1 MPHTLSYCALIG
13 KCALIRSNKVL
24 EYWDELATLRHQ
36 QLTVFAIIG
45 LRALCYPYLLRAP
58 DKRGIEHNSKIIF
71 LISQTKTYNVVT
83 HH

>member
-13 KCALIRSNKVL
+13 KCALIRSNTVRKIIL
-24 EYWDELATLRHQ
+24 EDWDELATFRHQ

-71 LISQTKTYNVVT
+71 LISQ
-83 HH
+83 